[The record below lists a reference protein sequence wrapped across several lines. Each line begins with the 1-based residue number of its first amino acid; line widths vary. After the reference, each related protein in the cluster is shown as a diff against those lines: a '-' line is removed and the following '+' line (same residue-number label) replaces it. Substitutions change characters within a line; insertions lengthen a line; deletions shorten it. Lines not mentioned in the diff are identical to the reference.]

1 MDAPSFAS
9 SGSSTRLCGTRINA
23 ERLSIGTMASGE
35 TISPC
40 RDALTFFCVFDF
52 ILGVYKRYL
61 AMALL
66 LYVFLQLYSHY
77 LCNSI
82 IPVPRRCARRN
93 PSLPGPSPRL
103 PSSLHRIHHLLHLL
117 EMAIVWHY
125 MYRGLSLHVRTYVRQ
140 RHALENQTYQC
151 TCSVACHSTVLWT
164 RTLQTMSRRR
174 PRYY

>member
-23 ERLSIGTMASGE
+23 ERLSIGAMASGE
-35 TISPC
+35 TMSPC
-40 RDALTFFCVFDF
+40 RDALTFVCVFDF
-52 ILGVYKRYL
+52 IPGVEVKDISNGTVAISTIVL
-61 AMALL
+61 SLF
-66 LYVFLQLYSHY
+66 LY
-77 LCNSI
+77 NSI
-82 IPVPRRCARRN
+82 TPVPRRCARRN